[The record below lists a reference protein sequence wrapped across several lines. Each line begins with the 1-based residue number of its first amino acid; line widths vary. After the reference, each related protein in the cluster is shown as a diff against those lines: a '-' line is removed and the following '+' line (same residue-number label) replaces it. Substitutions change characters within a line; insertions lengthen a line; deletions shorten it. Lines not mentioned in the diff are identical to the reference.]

1 MDKTNDPRWKVIS
14 SKYISKKPWFT
25 VRQECVELP
34 NGSRIPEYF
43 VLEYPEWVNVI
54 AVTPDNRFVM
64 IRQYRHALGKTGLEL
79 PAGVGE
85 PGDASPLE
93 TARRELLEETGF
105 GGGEWT
111 EFMTLSANPTTHTNL
126 THVFLARDVIKLCA
140 PAPEDTENLTV
151 MLMEAA
157 EVRRLLE
164 NGEIVQALMAAP
176 LWKYFAA
183 GK

>member
-1 MDKTNDPRWKVIS
+1 M
-14 SKYISKKPWFT
+14 
-25 VRQECVELP
+25 
-34 NGSRIPEYF
+34 
-43 VLEYPEWVNVI
+43 
-54 AVTPDNRFVM
+54 
-64 IRQYRHALGKTGLEL
+64 
-79 PAGVGE
+79 GE